1 MAMINYIKKFKA
13 EEYLIL
19 LISFVFQLV
28 YFFSVRISFEC
39 DSGAYYNTAVGYF
52 TRNESLVSPYRG
64 PTYPFLLKFFG
75 LIDYGWIYPLLIFQF
90 ILGCLMPLIFYRIV
104 SKVNK
109 SFAIFS
115 VVLFIAS
122 AIPFTSAKLILAE
135 QTFIFFIVLSVYQ
148 LQKFLIN
155 SNYRNL
161 FLFVVPLL
169 IACFTR
175 WEGLALVAGSI
186 AVFSLNSIK
195 DRSFSK
201 YLIALLLSLGLV
213 FSTYAGLR
221 AYFANDIKLFS
232 LQNGTGGQWIWR
244 QYYSQGFRDFEGEIE
259 KATGAFK
266 GRNIQSLYDL
276 TVTYVNENDNEFY
289 ELLKTAEDSRNL
301 DFDDVQ
307 KMPNTISNIEILIN
321 DAWNEATVSGS
332 HIAFIM
338 NRAAV
343 SKFGLARS
351 DRFLQRAAVDIL
363 TAEPNARR
371 VVLDQGLSLIGF
383 GETGFGNL
391 NLSQRIQWFEG
402 PSLNIGGC
410 LQATKNESFISN
422 HNAMYHFYS
431 DTVHKYS
438 SITRNLVR
446 ATFPFLLI
454 VWLFGSIRF
463 RKASMLSSI
472 LMVSLFTNIA
482 IVSVTG
488 GGPWGKYDLTIFTYL
503 ILSVFTN
510 PYILMKKFKQN

>member
-1 MAMINYIKKFKA
+1 MVMITYIKRFKA

-19 LISFVFQLV
+19 FISFASQLV

-52 TRNESLVSPYRG
+52 TGNISLVSPYRG

-90 ILGCLMPLIFYRIV
+90 VLGCLMPLIFYRIV
-104 SKVNK
+104 SKVSK
-109 SFAIFS
+109 SFAIFALA
-115 VVLFIAS
+115 LFIAS
-122 AIPFTSAKLILAE
+122 AIPFTSAKLLLAE
-135 QTFIFFIVLSVYQ
+135 QTFIFFIVLSIYQ

-155 SNYRNL
+155 RNYLNL
-161 FLFVVPLL
+161 CLFVVPLL

-186 AVFSLNSIK
+186 AIFSIYSIK

-201 YLIALLLSLGLV
+201 YLAALLLSLGLV

-221 AYFANDIKLFS
+221 AYFAKDIKLFS
-232 LQNGTGGQWIWR
+232 LQNGTGGQWLWR

-266 GRNIQSLYDL
+266 GRSIQSLYDL
-276 TVTYVNENDNEFY
+276 TVTYINKNDNEFI
-289 ELLKTAEDSRNL
+289 ELQKTAEDSRSL
-301 DFDDVQ
+301 DFDNVQ
-307 KMPNTISNIEILIN
+307 KMSKTIDNIEILIN
-321 DAWNEATVSGS
+321 DAWKEATVSGS

-338 NRAAV
+338 NRAAI
-343 SKFGLARS
+343 SKFGLAGS
-351 DRFLQRAAVDIL
+351 DRFLQRASVDIL
-363 TAEPNARR
+363 LNESNARQ
-371 VVLDQGLSLIGF
+371 VVFDQGLSLIGF

-391 NLSQRIQWFEG
+391 NLHQRIQWFEG

-431 DTVHKYS
+431 DSVHKYS
-438 SITRNLVR
+438 SILRNLVR

-454 VWLFGSIRF
+454 FWLFGSIRY
-463 RKASMLSSI
+463 RKVTILSSI
-472 LMVSLFTNIA
+472 LMISLLTNIA
-482 IVSVTG
+482 IVSITG

-510 PYILMKKFKQN
+510 PNLLMNKLK